1 MKSLFFP
8 SESYHYYIQKHKFY
22 QHKNSINIS
31 LDEII
36 IIIIIMSVNKNSS
49 NYNGEQS
56 LDEASKSAEKT
67 KKPTSI
73 SEEKKQQIREK
84 NKLAMQKRRASFS
97 EEKKQQLREQER
109 LKRQQKR
116 DTQSIEEREAF
127 NLKQRQRRANFANLS
142 DEDRAIIRKKN
153 SVQHR
158 NKYHEDKLL
167 IQQHQVDKHSNNNYK
182 RRVVTEVNEDE
193 DEDEEVEVDGDE
205 EEDQV
210 VRDSQEDANDHVNA
224 LLLKQEKRNAQNR
237 IYKKARYAELREAE
251 EKLKAIST
259 EGTSGGGDVDI
270 QQLQLLANRRQQI
283 LQYARTYR
291 QNHLQHNRRWVPIQQ
306 VWDEDNPCR

>member
-1 MKSLFFP
+1 
-8 SESYHYYIQKHKFY
+8 
-22 QHKNSINIS
+22 
-31 LDEII
+31 
-36 IIIIIMSVNKNSS
+36 MSVNKNSS

-56 LDEASKSAEKT
+56 LDEASNSAEIT

-167 IQQHQVDKHSNNNYK
+167 IQQHQVDKHSNSNYK

-205 EEDQV
+205 DEDQV

-224 LLLKQEKRNAQNR
+224 LQLKQEKRNAQNR

-251 EKLKAIST
+251 
-259 EGTSGGGDVDI
+259 GTSGGGDVDI
-270 QQLQLLANRRQQI
+270 QQL
-283 LQYARTYR
+283 
-291 QNHLQHNRRWVPIQQ
+291 
-306 VWDEDNPCR
+306 